1 MQNLIKRHTGPNRHA
16 AGDGK
21 TLAEKLAQ
29 NERAHEQAQEQAHEQ
44 AHDQALG
51 AKLAAAAGDDAE
63 PVAAECAAEPAAP
76 APQPV
81 AGTPPAA
88 AAPAPRPVP
97 SAALSA
103 EPDDTAAIVAAAKA
117 IRDRY
122 QGRAAPAAI
131 TRTCLI
137 VDDSRVIR
145 KVSSKIALSLGY
157 IPVEAQDGN
166 EALARCKQSMPD
178 LVLTDWNMPEMD
190 GIEFVTR
197 LRAIPTPKEPVV
209 VFCTSNGEAKDIHD
223 GIAAGADDYI
233 VKPFDEAALR
243 TKLEKLARG

>member
-1 MQNLIKRHTGPNRHA
+1 MQNLIKRNSGPHRRSA
-16 AGDGK
+16 MEGK

-29 NERAHEQAQEQAHEQ
+29 GEAERSASTV
-44 AHDQALG
+44 
-51 AKLAAAAGDDAE
+51 AAAHA
-63 PVAAECAAEPAAP
+63 PVVPEAP
-76 APQPV
+76 
-81 AGTPPAA
+81 
-88 AAPAPRPVP
+88 
-97 SAALSA
+97 SS
-103 EPDDTAAIVAAAKA
+103 DTDAIVAAAKA
-117 IRDRY
+117 MRDRY
-122 QGRAAPAAI
+122 AANEAPAGAAK
-131 TRTCLI
+131 TCLI

-157 IPVEAQDGN
+157 VPIEAQDGH

-190 GIEFVTR
+190 GIAFVQN
-197 LRAIPTPKEPVV
+197 LRAIPTPKEPIV

-243 TKLEKLARG
+243 AKLEKLGRE

>member
-29 NERAHEQAQEQAHEQ
+29 NERAHEQAHEQ
-44 AHDQALG
+44 AHG
-51 AKLAAAAGDDAE
+51 AKLVAAADDDAS
-63 PVAAECAAEPAAP
+63 PVAAEPAAP
-76 APQPV
+76 APQP
-81 AGTPPAA
+81 AA
-88 AAPAPRPVP
+88 AAPARGPAPPAP
-97 SAALSA
+97 SAA

-122 QGRAAPAAI
+122 QGREAPAAAA
-131 TRTCLI
+131 RTCLI

-157 IPVEAQDGN
+157 VPVEAQDGH

-178 LVLTDWNMPEMD
+178 LILTDWNMPEMD

-209 VFCTSNGEAKDIHD
+209 VFCTSNGEAQDIHD

>member
-1 MQNLIKRHTGPNRHA
+1 MQNLIKRNTGPNRHA
-16 AGDGK
+16 PGDGK

-29 NERAHEQAQEQAHEQ
+29 NEAMLAAE
-44 AHDQALG
+44 
-51 AKLAAAAGDDAE
+51 AAAAQAE
-63 PVAAECAAEPAAP
+63 AARAARAEAEAAA
-76 APQPV
+76 APQP
-81 AGTPPAA
+81 AAA
-88 AAPAPRPVP
+88 AAPATAP
-97 SAALSA
+97 AAAAASV
-103 EPDDTAAIVAAAKA
+103 EPDETAAIVAAAKA
-117 IRDRY
+117 MRDRY
-122 QGRAAPAAI
+122 APREAPAAT

-157 IPVEAQDGN
+157 VPVEAQDGH

-190 GIEFVTR
+190 GIEFVTK

-243 TKLEKLARG
+243 AKLEKLGRG

>member
-1 MQNLIKRHTGPNRHA
+1 MQNLIKRHTGPLRHA
-16 AGDGK
+16 PTEGK

-29 NERAHEQAQEQAHEQ
+29 NEARHEAMLAAGADEQAAQP
-44 AHDQALG
+44 
-51 AKLAAAAGDDAE
+51 E
-63 PVAAECAAEPAAP
+63 PEPEPEPEPAATAPATPRP
-76 APQPV
+76 APV
-81 AGTPPAA
+81 PAA
-88 AAPAPRPVP
+88 TP
-97 SAALSA
+97 SA

-117 IRDRY
+117 MRDRY
-122 QGRAAPAAI
+122 AGMAAPAA
-131 TRTCLI
+131 TARTCLI

-157 IPVEAQDGN
+157 VPVEAQDGH

-190 GIEFVTR
+190 GIEFVTK
-197 LRAIPTPKEPVV
+197 LRAIPTPREPVV

-233 VKPFDEAALR
+233 VKPFDEAALKA
-243 TKLEKLARG
+243 KLEKLGQG